1 MLLDTIILPDGLIWS
16 DRYDWTP
23 VAQTVAVS
31 LTGTIIIQEA
41 AQLAGR
47 PITLE
52 GAEDQSWATKSQID
66 ALYALTG
73 AADKIM
79 TLDLGTDGVHQVIW
93 RRDQAPIV
101 AAPVLRTVDPG
112 PATMYAVL
120 ALRFI
125 KID

>member
-1 MLLDTIILPDGLIWS
+1 MLLDTITLPDGLVWT

-23 VAQTVAVS
+23 IAQSMTVS
-31 LTGTIIIQEA
+31 ITGTVIIQEA
-41 AQLAGR
+41 AQLTGR

-52 GAEDQSWATKSQID
+52 GAEDQSWATRSQID

-73 AADKIM
+73 TADKVM
-79 TLDLGTDGVHQVIW
+79 SLDLGEEGLHQVIW

-101 AAPVLRTVDPG
+101 VSQVLRTVDPG
-112 PATMYAVL
+112 PATMYAVM